1 MARCMYRAPWRGG
14 KDHLQFLLS
23 VLWVVLVVRLVVRC
37 CAPPVFFC
45 VLLVEWFVLLV
56 LLF

>member
-1 MARCMYRAPWRGG
+1 MYRARKRGG

-23 VLWVVLVVRLVVRC
+23 VPWVVLVVRLVVRC
-37 CAPPVFFC
+37 CVLPVFFC